1 MIELEDLYKRYFRS
15 VYLYLLS
22 ITKDQTLAEDL
33 TADTF
38 MKAIRS
44 IDSFKGQCD
53 LRVWLCQIG
62 KNSYYSHLR
71 KQGRIDLVE
80 DMPADKLS
88 SNDESMDIRL
98 MKEETSQ
105 KVHLILHHLKE
116 PYKEVFTL
124 RVFGELSFKRIG
136 AIFQKTE
143 NWACVTFHRSRKKI
157 LEELEELL

>member
-1 MIELEDLYKRYFRS
+1 VIELEDLYQKYFQS
-15 VYLYLLS
+15 VYRYLLS
-22 ITKDQTLAEDL
+22 ITKDQNLAEDL

-38 MKAIRS
+38 MKAIKS

-80 DMPADKLS
+80 EIPVENS
-88 SNDESMDIRL
+88 TS
-98 MKEETSQ
+98 KEESLD
-105 KVHLILHHLKE
+105 VHLMNQETSLRVHKVLHHLKE

-124 RVFGELSFKRIG
+124 RVFGELSFKSIG
-136 AIFQKTE
+136 EIFQRSE

-157 LEELEELL
+157 LEELEEIP